1 MYQSRRWRSFFIFFG
16 TPHLLTTIDLLG
28 QCIKIR
34 SNMSRKSKSMIE
46 YEEIKVTSKKC
57 NQYHVD
63 KARRRGEDED
73 IDETK
78 NIQNVM
84 ASSI

>member
-1 MYQSRRWRSFFIFFG
+1 
-16 TPHLLTTIDLLG
+16 
-28 QCIKIR
+28 
-34 SNMSRKSKSMIE
+34 MIE
-46 YEEIKVTSKKC
+46 YEEIKVSSQKC
-57 NQYHVD
+57 NQYHID
-63 KARRRGEDED
+63 KARRGENED